1 MVFTLN
7 FALNCR
13 KKLKTIN
20 ELLKIVNPMDIV
32 QSQEATKNFF
42 NWANLFLYY
51 EESLVSSKNSKLVW
65 FHSVKPKLKI
75 AHEVHLDSV
84 YIST

>member
-51 EESLVSSKNSKLVW
+51 EESLVSSNLNSKLLTHCAHSKVDFW
-65 FHSVKPKLKI
+65 FGL
-75 AHEVHLDSV
+75 
-84 YIST
+84 